1 MNWFAVFSVGLL
13 ATFKF
18 MFAPFTG
25 TAWDLSFIETY
36 IICVIG
42 GTTSSAFFFYFSKL
56 LMFKLKAYRL
66 KKQKKQKK
74 VFTKTNKWVVWIKI
88 KFGMIGICFWA
99 PFFFSVPLGSIIVA
113 KFYGK
118 KKVAFFLIFLG
129 MNINAF
135 ITTGLAYFIF

>member
-25 TAWDLSFIETY
+25 LACELSFIETY
-36 IICVIG
+36 ITCVIG
-42 GTTSSAFFFYFSKL
+42 GTISSAVFFYFSKL
-56 LMFKLKAYRL
+56 LMLKLRSYRG
-66 KKQKKQKK
+66 KKQKK
-74 VFTKTNKWVVWIKI
+74 VFTKTNKLVVWIKI

-118 KKVAFFLIFLG
+118 KKEAFFLIFLG

>member
-25 TAWDLSFIETY
+25 LACELSFIETY
-36 IICVIG
+36 LTCVIG
-42 GTTSSAFFFYFSKL
+42 GSISSAFFFYFSKL
-56 LMFKLKAYRL
+56 LMLKLRSYRGR
-66 KKQKKQKK
+66 KQKK

-118 KKVAFFLIFLG
+118 KKVAFPLVFLG

>member
-1 MNWFAVFSVGLL
+1 MNWLAVFSIGLL

-25 TAWDLSFIETY
+25 PALELSFIETY
-36 IICVIG
+36 LICVIG
-42 GTTSSAFFFYFSKL
+42 GTVSSFFFFYFSRY
-56 LMFKLKAYRL
+56 LMIKLKSYRGKKL
-66 KKQKKQKK
+66 KTKK
-74 VFTKTNKWVVWIKI
+74 VFTKTNKFVVWIKL
-88 KFGMIGICFWA
+88 KFGIIGICFWA

-118 KKVAFFLIFLG
+118 KKAAFFLIFLG

-135 ITTGLAYFIF
+135 ITTSLAYFIF